1 MFTDKILIDLKSEDY
16 SNLFKLELTY
26 KETEILTDINTY
38 LNELNNETLYYIK
51 DSLNTLKTHIISYF
65 KSGVNIDGIKEK
77 IRTYAELIFINPT
90 DFLNETDFYIYYAC
104 GPISKIK
111 LAFSSEIDYFERRSE
126 KQYYFDSDKYKEAFD
141 NAYNE
146 TIKEY
151 NNLRNSLFNGFKVPD
166 ILFSHLQKI
175 IKDFIFEAYE
185 TISENINS
193 LTNITNFEFL
203 NMTFS
208 VRDITREALNEAVS
222 SILNDI
228 DKTMRDTY
236 QEKFNALLDTIKKD
250 LDAKFNKIL
259 EVINYEYTTTVTY
272 YNNNRKIFK
281 GNNTLKTNL
290 NIELRADTIQQ
301 IKHGGVYLFIEK
313 INEVYSE
320 SALKSRFYEYQLK
333 AIEKYGF
340 SFNFIDFLTEVKDA
354 ITSISY
360 LSYQRLAIEKTK
372 FQSKIVEFYREAFRK
387 IIIEF
392 IYGKGRDYLTYSIN
406 FDYENNIYHDFSL
419 MKAAINQTYYTVKT
433 LLNTPELRGLGYV
446 LVTEFVEVFPYVESE
461 IKKIIP
467 NKVEDVIY
475 PKIDSF
481 IKNSIEKISNLYVE
495 SLEGENNKIITQ
507 LSHKVS
513 ELIPK
518 KLDSPF
524 KAVISDIF
532 SQNILNSVNEI
543 KNLYNSSVNKG
554 LEEVLYY
561 LDDYGTQISQAVS
574 LAAISE
580 VDERWYSSLFILEDY
595 HKEYEKYNNNAEFK
609 LNVQKTDSLV
619 SFINLNIIP
628 SIKIIY
634 QKFEEQVNS
643 GQIILENALSS
654 FTVGSIVKKIKLDFS
669 TTQMKTNVLS
679 ISNQI
684 VTKFTE
690 LRTEIINQ
698 FSNFKDTFITKVSDY
713 NIEGFGKKRLR
724 NLEDYNLKDIE
735 TVLNEVENKYK
746 SFIQNLLDSDDYTQ
760 ITTRKSGL
768 VTSLSNTAS
777 TFTNDFYS
785 YKILIQQYTDIQKI
799 EKYFKKLEEDAT
811 KIRNDTMNFIF
822 EYSQIIDNAVKSI
835 HTNRL
840 QSWPVIRTSI
850 NSYIFT
856 TLDNVYKS
864 KLANLVKLSF
874 NSDMINKKISIPQLK
889 VKDENGDTLNTID
902 ITVKDLNINY
912 GYSLE
917 KLNDYDFK
925 LDVYSGGNV
934 DLTIVTNIDKRIIET
949 ISGKLGSGTIG
960 ATANYTLHDR
970 SLDYEGYVRVNDVNY
985 SVSAVDVDGNAL
997 YNNNPSDKAKTI
1009 NMKKKVRS
1017 R

>member
-1 MFTDKILIDLKSEDY
+1 
-16 SNLFKLELTY
+16 
-26 KETEILTDINTY
+26 
-38 LNELNNETLYYIK
+38 
-51 DSLNTLKTHIISYF
+51 
-65 KSGVNIDGIKEK
+65 
-77 IRTYAELIFINPT
+77 
-90 DFLNETDFYIYYAC
+90 
-104 GPISKIK
+104 
-111 LAFSSEIDYFERRSE
+111 
-126 KQYYFDSDKYKEAFD
+126 
-141 NAYNE
+141 
-146 TIKEY
+146 
-151 NNLRNSLFNGFKVPD
+151 
-166 ILFSHLQKI
+166 
-175 IKDFIFEAYE
+175 
-185 TISENINS
+185 
-193 LTNITNFEFL
+193 
-203 NMTFS
+203 MTFS

-236 QEKFNALLDTIKKD
+236 QEKFNALLDTIKED
-250 LDAKFNKIL
+250 LDAQFNKIL

-320 SALKSRFYEYQLK
+320 SAFQSRFYEYQLK

-684 VTKFTE
+684 ETKFTE
-690 LRTEIINQ
+690 LRTEIINK
-698 FSNFKDTFITKVSDY
+698 FSNFNDTFITKVSDY

-735 TVLNEVENKYK
+735 KVLNEVENKYK

-768 VTSLSNTAS
+768 VSSLSNTAS

-840 QSWPVIRTSI
+840 ESWPVIRTSI

-960 ATANYTLHDR
+960 ATANYTLHDK

-1017 R
+1017 RYYEP